1 MISHFCS
8 RSFTSQSHTFFIWRA
23 WPLLPDFDRLGGRSG
38 RSCGRLWVTNTQQT
52 PWKPR
57 SAWLVLSALTR
68 PSFFFFSEIVAGKP
82 LQSIVQQQVKLIGR
96 GSGAA
101 LRAVNHSLQ
110 PQGRRGDDYVSQETL
125 NIAWAR
131 RRRNI
136 WSDWLFAVSRVQ
148 SRRRCF
154 FHRR

>member
-1 MISHFCS
+1 MACLTFTAWFWQTGRKERKELWEAVGHKHSTNSMETKISVIGS
-8 RSFTSQSHTFFIWRA
+8 LGANATFVLFFF
-23 WPLLPDFDRLGGRSG
+23 LLFFWN
-38 RSCGRLWVTNTQQT
+38 SCGQ
-52 PWKPR
+52 
-57 SAWLVLSALTR
+57 
-68 PSFFFFSEIVAGKP
+68 KP

-110 PQGRRGDDYVSQETL
+110 PRGRERDDDVSRETL
-125 NIAWAR
+125 NTAWAR
-131 RRRNI
+131 RRRHRNI

-154 FHRR
+154 FHRRQQAETEAVSV